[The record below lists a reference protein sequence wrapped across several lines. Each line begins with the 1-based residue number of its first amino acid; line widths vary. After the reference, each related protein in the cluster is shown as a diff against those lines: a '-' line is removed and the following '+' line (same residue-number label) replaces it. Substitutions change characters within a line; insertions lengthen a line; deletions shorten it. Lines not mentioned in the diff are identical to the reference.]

1 MVLLC
6 KASLDRKYFH
16 ISLHWKTAVTFPY
29 FMFVKFIRGSE
40 AEEVRQRTWPA
51 LSVKIILLDKH
62 AVEAE
67 RPCFFMNSVCIV
79 RVRLREKRTD
89 AVTSWRKP
97 SAVNLT
103 NDLLTP

>member
-40 AEEVRQRTWPA
+40 AEDVA
-51 LSVKIILLDKH
+51 G
-62 AVEAE
+62 A
-67 RPCFFMNSVCIV
+67 
-79 RVRLREKRTD
+79 LRENHPVGQTRRGSGTAVFFYEFCLHCPCASAGKTD
-89 AVTSWRKP
+89 GRRHILSGSWRKP